1 VQAINKFTFKFFLD
15 YSMSHPRPEQF
26 SNSQSAK
33 KIVTVEIPKYQHP
46 PNIRDDNS
54 DDDGY
59 DSDSD
64 SDSDYEF
71 KARAEFRP
79 SKSASKTNNN
89 NDNEQEEPALAGSS
103 NRKGKQA
110 MKATL

>member
-1 VQAINKFTFKFFLD
+1 MSTSRLVQLP
-15 YSMSHPRPEQF
+15 S
-26 SNSQSAK
+26 SQK
-33 KIVTVEIPKYQHP
+33 TRTVITIEIPKHHLAET
-46 PNIRDDNS
+46 RDDSS
-54 DDDGY
+54 DDDRGN
-59 DSDSD
+59 D
-64 SDSDYEF
+64 DSDYEF
-71 KARAEFRP
+71 EARAEFRP